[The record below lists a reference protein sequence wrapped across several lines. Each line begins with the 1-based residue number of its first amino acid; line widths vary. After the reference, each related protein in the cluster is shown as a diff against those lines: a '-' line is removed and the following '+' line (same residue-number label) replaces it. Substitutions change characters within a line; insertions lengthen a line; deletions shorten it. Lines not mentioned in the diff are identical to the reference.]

1 MLLFR
6 WTVFDHRNFV
16 IYVHV
21 SEIKLTI
28 SQFSKQYLFSRGIM
42 AVIIIIISLLK
53 NHMSD
58 ARAYIIRTS
67 QMKHTNRVILIKNEL
82 KIGLSL
88 NSSLMKSSEI

>member
-1 MLLFR
+1 
-6 WTVFDHRNFV
+6 
-16 IYVHV
+16 
-21 SEIKLTI
+21 
-28 SQFSKQYLFSRGIM
+28 M